1 MKKKS
6 YGKPEG
12 SRKVSRNMAEMEII
26 KKTIAGLPLTE
37 MLKKV
42 EKVAQFSSK
51 SSIE

>member
-1 MKKKS
+1 MLVETDQINKID
-6 YGKPEG
+6 E
-12 SRKVSRNMAEMEII
+12 VSRNMAEMEII

>member
-12 SRKVSRNMAEMEII
+12 ARKVSRNMAEMEII